1 MTDLSDFGSIIFW
14 FSCFFPFVFLFALWT
29 SDNTMIGGLEQLR
42 RSQAGSRSCE
52 LLRIAV
58 APVIDAI
65 TMATVTRSGSI
76 HDGDY
81 DDNNDGEDGDS
92 K

>member
-1 MTDLSDFGSIIFW
+1 
-14 FSCFFPFVFLFALWT
+14 
-29 SDNTMIGGLEQLR
+29 MIGGLEQLR

-65 TMATVTRSGSI
+65 IMATVTRSGS
-76 HDGDY
+76 
-81 DDNNDGEDGDS
+81 NGEDGDS